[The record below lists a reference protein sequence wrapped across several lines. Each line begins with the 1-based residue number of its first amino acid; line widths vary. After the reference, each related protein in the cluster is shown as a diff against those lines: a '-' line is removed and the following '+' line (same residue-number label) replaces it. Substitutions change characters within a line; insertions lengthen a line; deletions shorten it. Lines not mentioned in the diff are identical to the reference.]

1 MVLIIC
7 LILFIWGIYVLA
19 SDYDHEAERRNDYR
33 TAERRHR
40 EKLDAIRKSSS
51 SRGTVRRTRTIVKD
65 EKGRIIAQEVEVE
78 TLFLIWMTKMLL
90 KNLVFQLNQ
99 SKLLFQ
105 LSQILLK
112 YYHHQLNH

>member
-7 LILFIWGIYVLA
+7 LILFIWGIYGLA

-65 EKGRIIAQEVEVE
+65 EKCRIIAQEVEVE
-78 TLFLIWMTKMLL
+78 FIPDMDDEDA
-90 KNLVFQLNQ
+90 
-99 SKLLFQ
+99 SKEPCLPVEPE
-105 LSQILLK
+105 
-112 YYHHQLNH
+112 

>member
-7 LILFIWGIYVLA
+7 LILFIWGIYGLA
-19 SDYDHEAERRNDYR
+19 SDYDHEAERRNGYR

-78 TLFLIWMTKMLL
+78 FIPDMDDEDA
-90 KNLVFQLNQ
+90 
-99 SKLLFQ
+99 SKEPCLPVEPE
-105 LSQILLK
+105 
-112 YYHHQLNH
+112 

>member
-7 LILFIWGIYVLA
+7 LILFIWGIYGLA

-51 SRGTVRRTRTIVKD
+51 SRGTFRRTRTIVKD

-78 TLFLIWMTKMLL
+78 FIPDMDDEDA
-90 KNLVFQLNQ
+90 
-99 SKLLFQ
+99 SKEPCLPVEPE
-105 LSQILLK
+105 
-112 YYHHQLNH
+112 

>member
-7 LILFIWGIYVLA
+7 LILFIWGIYGFA
-19 SDYDHEAERRNDYR
+19 SDYDHE
-33 TAERRHR
+33 AERRHR

-78 TLFLIWMTKMLL
+78 FIPDMDDEDA
-90 KNLVFQLNQ
+90 
-99 SKLLFQ
+99 SKEPCLPVEPE
-105 LSQILLK
+105 
-112 YYHHQLNH
+112 

>member
-7 LILFIWGIYVLA
+7 LILFIWGIYGLA

-65 EKGRIIAQEVEVE
+65 EKGRSIAQEVEVE
-78 TLFLIWMTKMLL
+78 FIPDMDDEDA
-90 KNLVFQLNQ
+90 
-99 SKLLFQ
+99 SKEPCLPVEPE
-105 LSQILLK
+105 
-112 YYHHQLNH
+112 

>member
-7 LILFIWGIYVLA
+7 LILFIWGIYGLA

-65 EKGRIIAQEVEVE
+65 EKGRIIAEERIIYAVYSSRSRSRVY
-78 TLFLIWMTKMLL
+78 
-90 KNLVFQLNQ
+90 
-99 SKLLFQ
+99 S
-105 LSQILLK
+105 
-112 YYHHQLNH
+112 